1 MSELIEDKYRKWE
14 MLCEERFR
22 RLKENEEKLNRFY
35 IDLYDISEEITPDV
49 DDSDVTVRRA
59 DLKRDIKSLLSYAI
73 GCIFGRYSLDREG
86 LCYAGGK
93 WDSSAYK
100 TIIPCKDN
108 IMPIDTPESGLTA
121 AVVDFVE
128 KVYGS
133 DTLEENLRFIADA
146 LECSGDSRTA
156 IHNYLKRSFFDDHTK
171 VYKKRPIYWQITSG
185 RKGAFIALI
194 YLHRFNGKTL
204 SVLKDSY
211 AVPRYNELK
220 AQLTALSEKH
230 RQADGAEKAALRRS
244 SSRMQTL
251 IVEMEGFIACLDQL
265 IKENITIDLDDGV
278 KVNYEKLKDILE

>member
-35 IDLYDISEEITPDV
+35 IDLYDISEEITPEV

-121 AVVDFVE
+121 AVVNFVE

-146 LECSGDSRTA
+146 LEGSGDSRSA
-156 IHNYLKRSFFDDHTK
+156 IHSYLKRNFFDDHTK

-185 RKGAFIALI
+185 RKGAFKALM

-220 AQLTALSEKH
+220 AQLTSLSAEH
-230 RQADGAEKAALRRS
+230 SMAAGAEKAALRRS

>member
-1 MSELIEDKYRKWE
+1 MSELIEDKYREWE

-35 IDLYDISEEITPDV
+35 IDLYDISEEITPEV

-86 LCYAGGK
+86 LCYAGGE

-108 IMPIDTPESGLTA
+108 IMPIDTPVSGLTA
-121 AVVDFVE
+121 AVTDFVE

-133 DTLEENLRFIADA
+133 DTLDENLRFIADT
-146 LECSGDSRTA
+146 LEGSGGSRSA
-156 IHNYLKRSFFDDHTK
+156 IHNYLKRSFFGDHTK

-185 RKGAFIALI
+185 RKGAFKALM
-194 YLHRFNGKTL
+194 YLHRFNDKTL

-211 AVPRYNELK
+211 AVPRYSELR
-220 AQLTALSEKH
+220 AQLTALSEEH
-230 RQADGAEKAALRRS
+230 RQAEGAEKAALRRS
-244 SSRMQTL
+244 ISRIQTL
-251 IVEMEGFIACLDQL
+251 IVEMEGFIARLDQI
-265 IKENITIDLDDGV
+265 IKKNITIDLDDGV
-278 KVNYEKLKDILE
+278 KINYEKLKDILE